1 MEGVIGV
8 LKLTIKKGTN
18 LAVRDW
24 TRGTSDPYVIATLD
38 HQKTKSKVV
47 LGNCN
52 PVWDDGLTMII
63 KDPKAPITLTV
74 HDKDTFSDDDNM
86 GVAYLDLSRYVECME
101 KRADFHDLPVG
112 SKLETVEPDEHNNL
126 VEESHIIW
134 NKDAITQDMV
144 LRLQNAETGVIEVQ
158 IEITPVENHRLIL
171 QEDHEI
177 VDSGLTKT
185 VDRSID
191 FEDLLF

>member
-18 LAVRDW
+18 LAICDW

-38 HQKTKSKVV
+38 HQKTKTTVV
-47 LGNCN
+47 KENSN
-52 PVWDDGLTMII
+52 PVWDCDLTMII

-74 HDKDTFSDDDNM
+74 HDKDTFSDDDIM
-86 GVAYLDLSRYVECME
+86 GVTHIDLNPYIECME
-101 KRADFHDLPVG
+101 KRRDFRDLPVG
-112 SKLETVEPDEHNNL
+112 TTLETVQPDEHNNL

-134 NKDAITQDMV
+134 NKDAIIQDMV
-144 LRLQNAETGVIEVQ
+144 LRLKNAETGEIEAR

-171 QEDHEI
+171 QDEVPVEDE
-177 VDSGLTKT
+177 
-185 VDRSID
+185 
-191 FEDLLF
+191 